1 MEKLTVDSL
10 PDGAF
15 VNVQVYLD
23 EKYILLSPDIPVTTE
38 MKNRLKKWD
47 FTQLFS
53 TKAAEMVNTP
63 EAAFTAVPNQEV
75 LEQTIEEKR
84 IDKEVQDYYHGCLA
98 FLNKVFDEFQLKG
111 SLRFPDI
118 SEKVKEM
125 KDQVKAYQPYLLS
138 LSDNAVEGVSYNVS
152 HSVKTTFLALALTNT
167 LKLSLHRQIE
177 LGMAALL
184 HRIGM
189 LRLPPD
195 LYMVN
200 RRLSPQEK
208 QALFTYP
215 VLSFRILKEANFP
228 MSVALGAL
236 EHQEKIDGTGYPRKL
251 TGDKISVYG
260 KIIAVASSYAAAVAA
275 RPYKPGMDGHSGLM
289 DLIKVSG
296 GAYDQNILKAL
307 VYTLS
312 VYPIGTY
319 VELTNLS
326 KGVVVKTDP
335 ERPRNPIIK
344 LLMDP
349 NGHPFLEKPLFQPNE
364 SDPSLQIKRT
374 LPRQEQDEIEK
385 LYKTQ

>member
-10 PDGAF
+10 PEGAF
-15 VNVQVYLD
+15 VNVQVFLD
-23 EKYILLSPDIPVTTE
+23 GKYILLSPDIPVTAE
-38 MKNRLKKWD
+38 MKNRLRKWE

-53 TKAAEMVNTP
+53 TEAAEVVSNTDSAFSAAP
-63 EAAFTAVPNQEV
+63 SQEA

-84 IDKEVQDYYHGCLA
+84 ISKEVQEYYHNCLA
-98 FLNKVFDEFQLKG
+98 FLNKTFDEFQLKG
-111 SLRFPDI
+111 SIRFSEV

-125 KDQVKAYQPYLLS
+125 KDQVRTYQPYLLS
-138 LSDNAVEGVSYNVS
+138 LSDTAVEGVSYNVS
-152 HSVKTTFLALALTNT
+152 HSVKTTFLALALTST

-215 VLSFRILKEANFP
+215 VLSFRILKDANFP
-228 MSVALGAL
+228 MSVALGVL
-236 EHQEKIDGTGYPRKL
+236 EHQEKIDGSGYPRRL
-251 TGDKISVYG
+251 TGDKISIYG

-275 RPYKPGMDGHSGLM
+275 RPYKQGMDGHSGLM

-296 GAYDQNILKAL
+296 GAYDQTILKAL

-312 VYPIGTY
+312 IYPIGTY
-319 VELTNLS
+319 LELTNLS

-344 LLMDP
+344 LLIDHE
-349 NGHPFLEKPLFQPNE
+349 GHPFPEKPLFQPSE

-374 LPRQEQDEIEK
+374 LSRQEQDEIEK
-385 LYKTQ
+385 LYKN

>member
-15 VNVQVYLD
+15 VNVQVFLD
-23 EKYILLSPDIPVTTE
+23 EKYILLSPEVPVTAE
-38 MKNRLKKWD
+38 MKNRLRKWE

-53 TKAAEMVNTP
+53 TSPAEVVGDPNTGFSTAP
-63 EAAFTAVPNQEV
+63 SQEA

-84 IDKEVQDYYHGCLA
+84 IDKEVQEYYLGCLA

-111 SLRFPDI
+111 SLRFSEI
-118 SEKVKEM
+118 SEKIKEM
-125 KDQVKAYQPYLLS
+125 KDQVKTYQPYLLS
-138 LSDNAVEGVSYNVS
+138 LSDKAVEGVSYNVS

-177 LGMAALL
+177 LGMTALL

-228 MSVALGAL
+228 MSVALGVL
-236 EHQEKIDGTGYPRKL
+236 EHQEKIDGSGYPRRL
-251 TGDKISVYG
+251 MGDKISIYG

-275 RPYKPGMDGHSGLM
+275 RPYKQGMDGHSGLM

-296 GAYDQNILKAL
+296 GSYDQNILKAL
-307 VYTLS
+307 IYTLS
-312 VYPIGTY
+312 IYPIGTY
-319 VELTNLS
+319 LELTDHS
-326 KGVVVKTDP
+326 KGLVVKTDP

-344 LLMDP
+344 LLVDP
-349 NGHPFLEKPLFQPNE
+349 EGHPFLERPLFQPSE
-364 SDPSLQIKRT
+364 SDPARQIKRT
-374 LPRQEQDEIEK
+374 LTRQEQDEIEK
-385 LYKTQ
+385 LYKN